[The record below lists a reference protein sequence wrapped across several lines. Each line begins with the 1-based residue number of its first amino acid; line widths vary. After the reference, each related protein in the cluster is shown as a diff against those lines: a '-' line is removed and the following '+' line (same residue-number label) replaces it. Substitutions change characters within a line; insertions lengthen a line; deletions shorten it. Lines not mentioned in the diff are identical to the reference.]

1 MHRPTS
7 TRILMIALLAC
18 HLALVPRAGA
28 QELAARETLRVLFI
42 GSSYTYYNNLGDIVA
57 AIAAADAVGPIIEPT
72 LAPYAGASS
81 LKTHLENG
89 STRKL
94 VERGGWDWVV
104 LQETSLLP
112 GGSEAGPDGRPVA
125 GDPAEFHASV
135 RTWTDIVRKAGAK
148 PALLMTWPRR
158 LPRPDSGVQPMAKAV
173 ADAYLGIGRELS
185 VPVAPVGLAWE
196 ETRRRIPALDLHIW
210 DGSHP
215 NQTGS
220 YLAGLVVYATL
231 TGRSPVGAP
240 SVIYGR
246 PFTTVPA
253 ATFGGTIDWR
263 VVDPDLR
270 INLVDLGEA
279 TAGELQRIAA
289 RIVSG
294 S

>member
-1 MHRPTS
+1 
-7 TRILMIALLAC
+7 
-18 HLALVPRAGA
+18 
-28 QELAARETLRVLFI
+28 
-42 GSSYTYYNNLGDIVA
+42 
-57 AIAAADAVGPIIEPT
+57 
-72 LAPYAGASS
+72 
-81 LKTHLENG
+81 
-89 STRKL
+89 
-94 VERGGWDWVV
+94 
-104 LQETSLLP
+104 
-112 GGSEAGPDGRPVA
+112 
-125 GDPAEFHASV
+125 
-135 RTWTDIVRKAGAK
+135 
-148 PALLMTWPRR
+148 MTWPRR

-231 TGRSPVGAP
+231 TGRSPIGAP

-270 INLVDLGEA
+270 INLVDLREA

-289 RIVSG
+289 KIVSG